1 MSLDLTA
8 VGTTTK
14 VHSLSYDWKT
24 LATYALGVGAK
35 RDELAFLYEGAPGG
49 MRMLPTFGVVPS
61 QAAVF
66 DALVRSGGDLAM
78 IVHGGQKIR
87 VLAEERMPDHGT
99 LETVGTLKG
108 MFDLKK
114 FAQVIV
120 ETTTTLDGAPVFE
133 TVWSIIFRGAGNFGG
148 PRPGSGADRA
158 DSGPQVPK
166 DREPTWTTEEPT
178 SAEQA
183 LLYRISGDQNPLHAD
198 PAFAER
204 VGFPQGPILHGLCT
218 FGFLGRAVVKHACA
232 GDPLRLKMLSAQFR
246 KPVWPADT
254 LIMQG
259 HDIGDGTVA
268 LATMVK
274 ERSEAVLGSAWAEIA
289 EMPSVRQAM

>member
-1 MSLDLTA
+1 MSLDLSA

-14 VHSLSYDWKT
+14 VHELSYDWKT

-35 RDELAFLYEGAPGG
+35 RDELPFLYEGAPGG
-49 MRMLPTFGVVPS
+49 MKMLPTFGVVPS

-66 DALVRSGGDLAM
+66 DSLVRTGGDLAM

-87 VLAEERMPDHGT
+87 VLPHGPLPDHGT
-99 LETVGTLKG
+99 LETVGTLTG

-114 FAQVIV
+114 FAQVVV
-120 ETTTTLDGAPVFE
+120 ETRTTLAGAPVFE

-148 PRPGSGADRA
+148 PRPVPDH
-158 DSGPQVPK
+158 SGPSLPK
-166 DREPTWTTEEPT
+166 DQPPTWTVEEQTLP
-178 SAEQA
+178 EQA

-218 FGFLGRAVVKHACA
+218 FGFLGRAVVKHACG
-232 GDPLRLKMLSAQFR
+232 GDPSRLRMLAAQFR
-246 KPVWPADT
+246 KPVWPTDT
-254 LIMQG
+254 LVMQG
-259 HDIGDGTVA
+259 HDVGDGTVA

-274 ERSEAVLGSAWAEIA
+274 ERDEAVLGNAWAEI
-289 EMPSVRQAM
+289 S